1 MIVYCPF
8 SNQWKLKFWNC
19 LPNHLSSLGEKKFLI
34 DTILSDPEVQ
44 FNWCMLATSITKEE
58 DALELC
64 WVTMRGFALT
74 SMWLEEYKRASAKNS
89 KKRKGLHT
97 ELRETTGDN

>member
-1 MIVYCPF
+1 MEI
-8 SNQWKLKFWNC
+8 KILEL
-19 LPNHLSSLGEKKFLI
+19 LPNHLSSLGEKKFLT

-44 FNWCMLATSITKEE
+44 FNWCMLATYITKEE
-58 DALELC
+58 DALELLYFIIEC

-89 KKRKGLHT
+89 KQRKGLHT